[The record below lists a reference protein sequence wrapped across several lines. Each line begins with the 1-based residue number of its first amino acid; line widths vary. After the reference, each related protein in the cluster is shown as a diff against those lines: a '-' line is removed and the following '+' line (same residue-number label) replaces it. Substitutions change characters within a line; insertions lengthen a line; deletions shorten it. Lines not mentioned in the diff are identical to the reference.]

1 MSKKCIKCGQPLSDN
16 ASFCPHCT
24 AVQKE
29 KQEIKAPK
37 RWRKAA
43 FGAAAVVVFLA
54 AVGAAFS
61 LHHRPKSYEGGAQV
75 VYKDKGKSYKL
86 LLNFSEEC
94 AILYKVLIRKKVR
107 LIFR

>member
-43 FGAAAVVVFLA
+43 FGAAAVVVLLA

-61 LHHRPKSYEGGAQV
+61 LHHRPKSYDCLLYTSRKNRKTV
-75 VYKDKGKSYKL
+75 HSYSL
-86 LLNFSEEC
+86 LP
-94 AILYKVLIRKKVR
+94 I
-107 LIFR
+107 

>member
-1 MSKKCIKCGQPLSDN
+1 MSKKCIKCGQPLPDN

-43 FGAAAVVVFLA
+43 FGAAAVVVLLA
-54 AVGAAFS
+54 AVGAAFPCITVRS
-61 LHHRPKSYEGGAQV
+61 PMREGRRWFI
-75 VYKDKGKSYKL
+75 KTKE
-86 LLNFSEEC
+86 N
-94 AILYKVLIRKKVR
+94 LINCC
-107 LIFR
+107 